1 LRAFLRSREQAEGL
15 ARSARAALS
24 ATKIEETRFD
34 QLQAIVNTLY
44 TLENA
49 RLQAQDNLAVAQG
62 NVALNLI
69 NVYRALGG
77 GWEIRYEKEEMA
89 KGLEFPMLELAPSA
103 NKAEPLQ
110 APKPEPPA
118 KKSEDQQQKLE
129 EKSP

>member
-1 LRAFLRSREQAEGL
+1 
-15 ARSARAALS
+15 
-24 ATKIEETRFD
+24 
-34 QLQAIVNTLY
+34 
-44 TLENA
+44 LENA

-62 NVALNLI
+62 NVALSLI

-89 KGLEFPMLELAPSA
+89 KGLELPLEAAPSG
-103 NKAEPLQ
+103 KSPEPLQ
-110 APKPEPPA
+110 APKLEPPA